1 MKIIPRV
8 YGSGKRAW
16 QVLLPRVNGKR
27 KQPCFSTREKAEAF
41 MAAEKAKMRSHGELG
56 GDITGGEMA
65 EIVVGRKRLA
75 EVGASLSEAVEFYLK
90 HATRLREEITVP
102 ELIERFRES
111 REKMKK
117 STRYVRQLKVSLSTL
132 GLLFPLTKAHE
143 LTQDNVE
150 DWLAANAQNWGPV
163 TRDNYLGDVSAMYE
177 WARGKTRGYARIN
190 PAKDV
195 ERVNARR
202 GQIVALDVERA
213 TELLSEAA
221 KQKQWRVLAHVVL
234 GMLGGI
240 RPAEIERL
248 NWTALDVD
256 ERHVIVMAE
265 DAKTAARRVVDLTA
279 EAEAWLRLIPVEC
292 RMGMITPKKGW
303 VDEWTVFRRELG
315 WDVGR
320 KKSKHLPPPVMPMV
334 HGRWPHDA
342 LRHTFASMHYAQH
355 QNEALLQVQ
364 MGHRSAKMIHQ
375 HYRALKTRAEAALF
389 WSFGPPPEI
398 PPETTA

>member
-8 YGSGKRAW
+8 YESGRRAW
-16 QVLLPRVNGKR
+16 QVLLPRVKGKR
-27 KQPCFSTREKAEAF
+27 KQPCFSTREKAEIF
-41 MAAEKAKMRSHGELG
+41 MAAEKVKLKSHGGMG
-56 GDITGGEMA
+56 GDIRGAEMA
-65 EIVVGRKRLA
+65 EIVVARKRL
-75 EVGASLSEAVEFYLK
+75 EDVGATLSEAVEFYLK

-102 ELIERFRES
+102 ELIERFWES
-111 REKMKK
+111 RERMKK
-117 STRYVRQLKVSLSTL
+117 SVRYVRQLKVSLGTL

-143 LTQDNVE
+143 LTQDDVE
-150 DWLAANAQNWGPV
+150 AWLGAHSHSWGPV

-177 WARGKTRGYARIN
+177 WGRGKTRGYARIN

-221 KQKQWRVLAHVVL
+221 EQKRWRVLAHVVF

-248 NWTALDVD
+248 NWNAVDLD

-279 EAEAWLRLIPVEC
+279 EAVAWLRLIPVEC
-292 RMGMITPKKGW
+292 RVGMITPKKGW
-303 VDEWTVFRRELG
+303 VDEWIVFRRELG

-320 KKSKHLPPPVMPMV
+320 KGSKHLPPPVAKMV

-342 LRHTFASMHYAQH
+342 LRHTYASMHYAEH

-375 HYRALKTRAEAALF
+375 HYRAVKTRAEAALF
-389 WSFGPPPEI
+389 WRFGPLGVA
-398 PPETTA
+398 T